1 MQLEWDER
9 KNRLNIEKHGIALS
23 DSAQVFARPLIIRL
37 DERKDY
43 GEPRWIALGN
53 LDGAVVVLV
62 FTRRGETI
70 RAISI
75 RKGNKHE
82 RQIYQNRVKTASHR
96 LGETAKDDGPR
107 D

>member
-1 MQLEWDER
+1 MQFEWDER

-23 DSAQVFARPLIIRL
+23 DSWQVFERPLLIRL

-43 GEPRWIALGN
+43 GEPRWIALGDLN
-53 LDGAVVVLV
+53 GMVMVLV

-70 RAISI
+70 RVISM

-82 RQIYQNRVKTASHR
+82 RQIYQDRVETASR
-96 LGETAKDDGPR
+96 GLDEATEDDGPR

>member
-1 MQLEWDER
+1 VQLEWDER
-9 KNRLNIEKHGIALS
+9 KNRRNIEKHGIALS
-23 DSAQVFARPLIIRL
+23 DSGRVFENPLLIRL

-53 LDGAVVVLV
+53 LDGTVVVVV
-62 FTRRGETI
+62 FTRRGDTI

-82 RQIYQNRVKTASHR
+82 RQVYQDRVETASHG
-96 LGETAKDDGPR
+96 LGKAAEDN
-107 D
+107 

>member
-1 MQLEWDER
+1 MQFEWDER

-23 DSAQVFARPLIIRL
+23 DSWQVFERPLLIRL

-43 GEPRWIALGN
+43 GEPRWIALGDLN
-53 LDGAVVVLV
+53 GMVVVLV

-70 RAISI
+70 RMISI

-82 RQIYQNRVKTASHR
+82 RQVYQDRVKTAPHR
-96 LGETAKDDGPR
+96 LGGATEDDGPR

>member
-1 MQLEWDER
+1 VQFEWDEH

-23 DSAQVFARPLIIRL
+23 DSWQIFERPLLIRL

-43 GEPRWIALGN
+43 GEPRWIALGD
-53 LDGAVVVLV
+53 LDGTVVVLV
-62 FTRRGETI
+62 FTRRGDTI

-82 RQIYQNRVKTASHR
+82 RQIYQDRVKTASHR
-96 LGETAKDDGPR
+96 LGETAEDDRPR

>member
-1 MQLEWDER
+1 MQFEWDER

-23 DSAQVFARPLIIRL
+23 NAWHVFEQPLLIRL

-43 GEPRWIALGN
+43 GEPRWIALGDLN
-53 LDGAVVVLV
+53 GTVVVLV

-70 RAISI
+70 RVISI

-82 RQIYQNRVKTASHR
+82 RQIYQNRIKTASHE
-96 LGETAKDDGPR
+96 LGETTEDDGPR